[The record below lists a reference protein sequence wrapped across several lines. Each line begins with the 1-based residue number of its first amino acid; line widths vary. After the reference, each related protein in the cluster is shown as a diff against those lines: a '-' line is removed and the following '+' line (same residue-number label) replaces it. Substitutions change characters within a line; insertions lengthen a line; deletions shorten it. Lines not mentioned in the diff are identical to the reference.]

1 MTDINERRLPLKI
14 QITSKISKMH
24 AYHFNTHDAISIGKK
39 YAEKVVKLYVICCTA
54 IRNMQHINYTS
65 I

>member
-1 MTDINERRLPLKI
+1 MKGDCQTGFKLLP
-14 QITSKISKMH
+14 KISTMLAH
-24 AYHFNTHDAISIGKK
+24 HFNTHDAISIGKK
-39 YAEKVVKLYVICCTA
+39 YAVKVVKFLCVTCCTA